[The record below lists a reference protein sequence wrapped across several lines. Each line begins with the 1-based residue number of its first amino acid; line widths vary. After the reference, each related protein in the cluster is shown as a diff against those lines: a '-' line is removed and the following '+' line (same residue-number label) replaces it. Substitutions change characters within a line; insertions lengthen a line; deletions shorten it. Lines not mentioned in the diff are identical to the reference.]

1 MMISKNNRDITST
14 HLPRYLIVDILRH
27 RYTNLLQDDNDGINI
42 GALTRTLNYLNQII
56 VEDEDISKITRYLS
70 VLGEFDYKKT
80 DDFEE
85 LDVEKNILGEK
96 TITNYRLFSRKKY
109 FFPIDKNREY
119 SLIFDHRSVC
129 QIKTSHPEINDIQLL
144 PQGQRII
151 LTEEAE
157 KSGFTELDDFPGC
170 NFFPKNPTDLLESC
184 FSDPALFDKKQ
195 TWDED
200 IWTSRWLD
208 ISAENI
214 EIKVYSKYL
223 QSEWKRGGLSGW
235 SSDLISGL
243 QVGKG
248 EEKCIYSIEQLF
260 RTLPDDIDDTVDRV
274 VFLRAF
280 KLHRNKN
287 NETKTVVLFHPEKK
301 EHTLFP
307 FMNYSKSLPKKER
320 ENGRFDLLRHV
331 LRAYIFSVREPSVVE
346 AHDVH
351 LLPWVFR
358 RHLIDD
364 DGLCREIENFLEN
377 KGKSDSKMYF
387 TNMLRKS
394 LWLEEK

>member
-1 MMISKNNRDITST
+1 MISTNNRTVTST

-27 RYTNLLQDDNDGINI
+27 RYTNLLQDDNDGVNI

-56 VEDEDISKITRYLS
+56 VEDEDISKISHYLN

-80 DDFEE
+80 DNFEE
-85 LDVEKNILGEK
+85 LDSEKNILGDK

-109 FFPIDKNREY
+109 FLPIDKNREY

-129 QIKTSHPEINDIQLL
+129 QIKISHPEINNIHLL

-157 KSGFTELDDFPGC
+157 KSGFTELNNFPGC
-170 NFFPKNPTDLLESC
+170 NFFPKNPVDLLESC
-184 FSDPALFDKKQ
+184 FSDPVLFDKKQ

-208 ISAENI
+208 ISANNI
-214 EIKVYSKYL
+214 EIKVYSGNL
-223 QSEWKRGGLSGW
+223 QSKWKQSGGW
-235 SSDLISGL
+235 SSDLNSGL
-243 QVGKG
+243 QVGEG

-260 RTLPDDIDDTVDRV
+260 RSLPDDIDDKVNRT

-301 EHTLFP
+301 EHTIFP

-331 LRAYIFSVREPSVVE
+331 LSAFIFSVQKSSVVE
-346 AHDVH
+346 KHENS
-351 LLPWVFR
+351 LLPYVFR

-364 DGLCREIENFLEN
+364 DGVCRAVENFLEK

-394 LWLEEK
+394 LWLEKK